1 MIKFRGEKLDGEI
14 MYSDSI
20 LFDRE
25 KGEEIPFLRG
35 EDKYW
40 YEIKPFS
47 LAQYVGRDLN
57 GREVYEGD
65 ELRCIFDEKYKAE
78 AELYWGDAAT
88 KMLLPLYD
96 LNNLVEV
103 IDDD

>member
-14 MYSDSI
+14 IYSDSI
-20 LFDRE
+20 VHKKE
-25 KGEEIPFLRG
+25 KGGKTPFLYG
-35 EDKYW
+35 EDNYW
-40 YEIKPFS
+40 YEVKPKT
-47 LAQYVGRDLN
+47 LALYIGRDLN
-57 GREVYEGD
+57 GREVYKGD
-65 ELRCIFDEKYKAE
+65 KLSCIFDKKYEAE